1 MSTFGPRRLPT
12 TALAVSIL
20 VLATGSACGSGD
32 SGTDSTA
39 AAPLKI
45 GTVNFPTSLDPTV
58 SSSGYDYPHL
68 NLVYDRLL
76 VGDPKT
82 GELGPGLATSWKVA
96 DDGSSITLELREGV
110 KFSDGTT
117 MDAAAVKAS
126 MDRFKASANGQDIA
140 SVSAITA
147 EGANT
152 VVLTMS
158 KPDSSI
164 PTALS
169 DRAGMIVSPA
179 AVEKE
184 GKDFAARPV
193 GTGKYTLESL
203 QTGAAV
209 NYKRNDAYWG
219 DKGKAPTLNWQV
231 FKDPQAMVTAFQSNV
246 VDVAI
251 SVPPLSVEKLKTVP
265 GKQVVVGPAY
275 SETMINFNAK
285 LAPTDKVEIRQA
297 INYALDR
304 EVIRKAASGDAAEVT
319 WTALPPTHPYH
330 DASITPTYAYDEAK
344 AKALVAQAT
353 GGKRVAMKCL
363 TFPGLN
369 YETSGPIII
378 DSLKKIGIDVTIQS
392 ETAAAATEAFW
403 AKSQAPCFLSGWTGH
418 ADPAITYGRLLN
430 PDSFYNAGKT
440 DFGTAQLQDKLLTTF
455 DFAPRKAAATDLAKK
470 VAEVAPFAPL
480 FTVPMIVGLSD
491 QVDGYE
497 PNASGRP
504 DMSTVARK

>member
-1 MSTFGPRRLPT
+1 MRRT
-12 TALAVSIL
+12 RAVLSVAAS
-20 VLATGSACGSGD
+20 VLLLSACSSGD
-32 SGTDSTA
+32 SGGGSSGGA
-39 AAPLKI
+39 GGAPVKI

-68 NLVYDRLL
+68 NLIYDRLL

-82 GELGPGLATSWKVA
+82 GELGPGLASAWKVA
-96 DDGSSITLELREGV
+96 DDGSSITLTLRDGV
-110 KFSDGTT
+110 KFSDGTAL
-117 MDAAAVKAS
+117 DAAAVKAS
-126 MDRFKASANGQDIA
+126 LERFKASANGKDIA
-140 SVSAITA
+140 SVATITA
-147 EGANT
+147 EGTNS
-152 VVLTMS
+152 VVLAMS
-158 KPDSSI
+158 KADSSI

-169 DRAGMIVSPA
+169 DRAGMIVSPTA
-179 AVEKE
+179 AQKE

-193 GTGKYTLESL
+193 GAGKYTLESL

-219 DKGKAPTLNWQV
+219 DKGAAPTLNWQV

-246 VDVAI
+246 VDVAV
-251 SVPPLSVEKLKTVP
+251 SVPPLSVDKLKSVA

-285 LAPTDKVEIRQA
+285 LAPTDRVEIRQA

-304 EVIRKAASGDAAEVT
+304 EVVRKAASGDAAEVT
-319 WTALPPTHPYH
+319 WTALPPTHPYY
-330 DASITPTYAYDEAK
+330 DASIAPTYPYDEAK

-353 GGKRVAMKCL
+353 GGQRVAMKCL

-378 DSLKKIGIDVTIQS
+378 DALKKIGIDVTIQS

-403 AKSQAPCFLSGWTGH
+403 AKDGAPCFLSGWTGH

-440 DFGTAQLQDKLLTTF
+440 DFGTAALQDKLLTTF
-455 DFAPRKAAATDLAKK
+455 DFAQRKAAATEVAKK

-480 FTVPMIVGLSD
+480 FTVPMIVGVSD
-491 QVDGYE
+491 QVSGYQ

-504 DMSTVARK
+504 DMSTVAHK